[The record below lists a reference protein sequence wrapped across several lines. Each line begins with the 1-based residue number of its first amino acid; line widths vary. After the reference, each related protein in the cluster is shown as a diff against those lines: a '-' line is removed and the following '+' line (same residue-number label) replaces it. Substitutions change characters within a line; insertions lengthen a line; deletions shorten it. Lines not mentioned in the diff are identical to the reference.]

1 MQELT
6 DLLVR
11 VFQSGQQRVP
21 GQVAPTQP
29 AVPPAQATVPP
40 TQASVSPAQ
49 ATVLQAQAT
58 VLPTSQQPNAH
69 LHSIMDAARST
80 LVQTGRLD
88 SFPKQ
93 SRNHT
98 NPISSAHSVERLT
111 AVTWLPLARPAYA
124 FCPTGDYNMEFVFSN
139 SVEYFG
145 SVLRQCFS
153 HVAARSFK
161 VVLTD

>member
-29 AVPPAQATVPP
+29 SVPPAQATV
-40 TQASVSPAQ
+40 SPAR
-49 ATVLQAQAT
+49 AT

-69 LHSIMDAARST
+69 LHSIMDAPRST

-88 SFPKQ
+88 SFPQQ
-93 SRNHT
+93 SRSHP
-98 NPISSAHSVERLT
+98 NPISSTHSVEKLT

-124 FCPTGDYNMEFVFSN
+124 SCPTGDYNMEFVFSD
-139 SVEYFG
+139 SVDHFG

-153 HVAARSFK
+153 HVVARSSK